1 MMVAV
6 TVTHR
11 SDAARAEPSPPAVRA
26 TRATWRDPRLAVGL
40 ALVCGSV
47 LVGVRVMAGADD
59 TVPVLAARGPL
70 AAGQQVTTE
79 DLVGVRLRFT
89 SAADADRYLGAD
101 TDLGEDSV
109 LVRAVGAGELVPRA
123 ALAPE
128 AERALVELPISLDP
142 GRVPAAVRTGSTV
155 DVWVSSGR
163 DQREPSALAEQLLS
177 GVPVL
182 SASRPGG
189 AGPGGLRQ
197 VVVGVPAADESRL
210 ARVVSRLTDESL
222 LLVRRPG

>member
-1 MMVAV
+1 MVAV
-6 TVTHR
+6 TVSHR
-11 SDAARAEPSPPAVRA
+11 SDAARVEPSPPAVRA
-26 TRATWRDPRLAVGL
+26 TRPTWRDPRLAVGL

-47 LVGVRVMAGADD
+47 LLGARVMAGADD
-59 TVPVLAARGPL
+59 TVAVLAARAPL
-70 AAGQQVTTE
+70 AAGQQVTAE
-79 DLVGVRLRFT
+79 DLAAVRLRFT

-101 TDLGEDSV
+101 TDLGDGSV

-123 ALAPE
+123 AVVPE

-155 DVWVSSGR
+155 DVWVSSGHG
-163 DQREPSALAEQLLS
+163 ENKPSALAEQLLS

-182 SASRPGG
+182 SASRPVS

-197 VVVGVPAADESRL
+197 VVVGVSAADESKL
-210 ARVVSRLTDESL
+210 ARVVSRLADDSL